1 MVCLSAVIS
10 FRVKK
15 LTFSTFSKTRSVG
28 RVWHPSC
35 ANKRREIHVQLIIF
49 LDIVEADSLRRLD
62 HAASSAK
69 QAVERAIQM
78 RDYWGSLGR
87 DVIVE
92 CDAKAA
98 RELAS
103 YAHSHCPSAVQKIRT
118 AFRLAHLRGGES
130 RNW

>member
-1 MVCLSAVIS
+1 MQ
-10 FRVKK
+10 
-15 LTFSTFSKTRSVG
+15 LT
-28 RVWHPSC
+28 
-35 ANKRREIHVQLIIF
+35 IF

-62 HAASSAK
+62 HATSSAK
-69 QAVERAIQM
+69 QAVERAIR

-103 YAHSHCPSAVQKIRT
+103 YAHSHCPSAVQKIRS
-118 AFRLAHLRGGES
+118 AFRLAHIRRGEA
-130 RNW
+130 RDR